1 MDNNSTNDTGIRQWF
16 RRYIPITAVTALL
29 LSNLTGMSYPTRI
42 SDAAIATAAEQELG
56 EVVGEGCYDHYDEG
70 EHWPQLVDGVEG
82 LVTCSNN
89 YYYFQPAVPPEPPA
103 PTESTEPA
111 DPPDPIDPAGS
122 TEPPAPETP
131 PVPDP
136 ALGEVVGEGCY
147 DHYEEGQHWPQLVD
161 GVEGLVICSNNY
173 YYFQPAV
180 PPEAPVPAT
189 PPEPDPALGKV
200 VGEGCYDHY
209 DEGQHWPQ
217 LVNGLE
223 GLVTCSNN
231 YYYFQPTVPPAPE
244 ASTEPTEQ
252 PEPTYRAG
260 PIGRAQ
266 ATLGRP
272 IGTGCSAIFEE
283 GDRRPQT
290 IDGVEGEVTC
300 SGDVDYFWPIRYD
313 PPLKNSTLNRNTML
327 CLYGNRAASSMG
339 ALGELTLEQ
348 GAQRLEELGEAYDQL
363 NGDFGVVPC
372 LDYVYIV
379 ANASAAPYSHYT
391 PRPDLFEEAL
401 QFAADRDMLFF
412 LDLQLGYRDLTT
424 TMHEILPLL
433 QRPHVHL
440 ALDTEFYM
448 HHSGG
453 VPGDTL
459 GNMDAADVNLVV
471 RMVQEY
477 IEQHELSDKI
487 IMVYQFD
494 SIMLTNKGALNLSAP
509 NVTVL
514 INGDG
519 VGFGGT
525 AGKIADYQQYASEP
539 HNALGI
545 KLFYD
550 WDTPVLSPEE
560 VMGLSPIPNQVVY
573 Q

>member
-1 MDNNSTNDTGIRQWF
+1 MDNNSINDTGIGQWF

-42 SDAAIATAAEQELG
+42 SNAAIATAAEQELG

-82 LVTCSNN
+82 VVTCSNN

-111 DPPDPIDPAGS
+111 DPTDPIDPAGS

-131 PVPDP
+131 PEPDP
-136 ALGEVVGEGCY
+136 ALGELVGEGCY
-147 DHYEEGQHWPQLVD
+147 DHYEEGQHWPQIVD

-200 VGEGCYDHY
+200 VGEGCYEHY

-217 LVNGLE
+217 LVDGLE

-244 ASTEPTEQ
+244 ASTEPT
-252 PEPTYRAG
+252 YRAE

-272 IGTGCSAIFEE
+272 IGTGCSASFEE

-300 SGDVDYFWPIRYD
+300 SGDVSYFWPIRYN
-313 PPLKNSTLNRNTML
+313 PPLKNSTLNQNTLL

-339 ALGELTLEQ
+339 ALGALTLEQ

-372 LDYVYIV
+372 LDYVYLV
-379 ANASAAPYSHYT
+379 ANAGAAPYSHYT

-401 QFAADRDMLFF
+401 QFAANRDMLLFV
-412 LDLQLGYRDLTT
+412 DLQLGYRDLAT

-459 GNMDAADVNLVV
+459 GYMDAADVNLAVSI
-471 RMVQEY
+471 VQEY
-477 IEQHELSDKI
+477 IEQHELTDKI

-494 SIMLTNKGALNLSAP
+494 TIMLTNKQALNLSAP

-525 AGKIADYQQYASEP
+525 AGKIADYQQYADEP

>member
-1 MDNNSTNDTGIRQWF
+1 MGNNSTNDTGIGHWF
-16 RRYIPITAVTALL
+16 RRYIRTTAVAALL
-29 LSNLTGMSYPTRI
+29 LSNLTGMSYPTGI
-42 SDAAIATAAEQELG
+42 SDAAIATAAEHELG
-56 EVVGEGCYDHYDEG
+56 EVVGEGCFDHYEEG
-70 EHWPQLVDGVEG
+70 DNWPQLVDGVEG
-82 LVTCSNN
+82 VVTCSNN
-89 YYYFQPAVPPEPPA
+89 FYYFQPAVPPEPPA

-111 DPPDPIDPAGS
+111 DPTDPIDPAGS

-131 PVPDP
+131 PEPDP
-136 ALGEVVGEGCY
+136 ALGEVVGVGCY
-147 DHYEEGQHWPQLVD
+147 DHYEEGQHWPQIVD

-173 YYFQPAV
+173 YYFQPVV
-180 PPEAPVPAT
+180 PPEPPAPAPL
-189 PPEPDPALGKV
+189 PEPDPALGEV
-200 VGEGCYDHY
+200 VGEGCFDHY
-209 DEGQHWPQ
+209 EEGQHWPQ
-217 LVNGLE
+217 IVDGLE

-231 YYYFQPTVPPAPE
+231 YYYFKPTVPPAP
-244 ASTEPTEQ
+244 AEPTDQ
-252 PEPTYRAG
+252 PVPTYRAE
-260 PIGRAQ
+260 PTGRAQ
-266 ATLGRP
+266 AMLGRP
-272 IGTGCSAIFEE
+272 IDTGCSAIFEE
-283 GDRRPQT
+283 GDRWPQT
-290 IDGVEGEVTC
+290 IDGVDGEVTC
-300 SGDVDYFWPIRYD
+300 SGDVYYFWPIRYD

-391 PRPDLFEEAL
+391 PRPDLFEEAM

-412 LDLQLGYRDLTT
+412 LDLQLGYRDLET
-424 TMHEILPLL
+424 TMSEVLPLL

-459 GNMDAADVNLVV
+459 GYMDAADVNLAV

-494 SIMLTNKGALNLSAP
+494 TIMLTNKGALNLSAP